1 MTEHGFADLRG
12 KSPKQRAKVIIEKCA
27 APEFRPLLWD
37 YYRRA
42 YDANQGRQ
50 SPHLLDEAF
59 SFHTRYLKTGS
70 MLR

>member
-1 MTEHGFADLRG
+1 MREGLFDGSLR
-12 KSPKQRAKVIIEKCA
+12 
-27 APEFRPLLWD
+27 D

-59 SFHTRYLKTGS
+59 AFHTRYLRTGD
-70 MLR
+70 MRA